1 MKPSPS
7 YFVTTAV
14 STSRDVISSST
25 SETRRNASTYTSLQ
39 SLNSSF
45 VSRLSSKISSR
56 PLRPTSP
63 TGEENIP
70 LSSLSLTISEP
81 TFVLAPSH
89 SSVHLPALS
98 SVENGRT
105 IISTVSIVVT
115 KTLTIVPSTPVSAKH
130 TTFANT
136 MNGITLYHSSSILG
150 PDDSPPI
157 DESDQISKAVNAIL
171 PIIRGS
177 NDGLTT
183 HAAMET
189 KQEERLK
196 QRAALAN
203 IIKWL
208 LSFFRIEVD

>member
-7 YFVTTAV
+7 YILTTAV
-14 STSRDVISSST
+14 SSSRDVISSST
-25 SETRRNASTYTSLQ
+25 SETRRNASAYISLQ

-45 VSRLSSKISSR
+45 VSRLSSKIPSR
-56 PLRPTSP
+56 PSRPTSP

-70 LSSLSLTISEP
+70 SSSLSLTTSEA
-81 TFVLAPSH
+81 TLVLVPSH
-89 SSVHLPALS
+89 SSVHLPTLS

-105 IISTVSIVVT
+105 INSTVSIVVT
-115 KTLTIVPSTPVSAKH
+115 KTLTILPSTPVSAKH
-130 TTFANT
+130 TTIANT
-136 MNGITLYHSSSILG
+136 MNGITLYHSSNTLG
-150 PDDSPPI
+150 PDDSPHI
-157 DESDQISKAVNAIL
+157 DESDQISKAIDMIL
-171 PIIRGS
+171 PIISGS

-189 KQEERLK
+189 KQEERVK

-208 LSFFRIEVD
+208 LSFFH